1 MPASPEKES
10 EILGRLHDGVVN
22 FDQAVVVQ
30 ASHEALQE
38 DVGAYKAA
46 MDGLAAGMHT
56 VGKLFEDGEYF
67 VPETL
72 MSADALYKG
81 LAILRPHIKP
91 EDLEGK
97 AKGEVVIGVVEGDVH
112 DIGKNLVK
120 MMFEVAGFNVHDLG
134 RNVPLEQFVEEQVR
148 SDAELVCLSTMMTT
162 TLRSMQRTIESLRA
176 RNPNC
181 KIMIGGAPVSYKVV
195 DEFAADATAPN
206 ATNALREA
214 IKLVDTLRTI

>member
-1 MPASPEKES
+1 MLASPEMET
-10 EILGRLHDGVVN
+10 EIIKKLHDGVVN
-22 FDQAVVVQ
+22 FDAAMVEG
-30 ASHEALQE
+30 ASHEALE
-38 DVGAYKAA
+38 TGIGAYRAV
-46 MDGLAAGMHT
+46 MDGLAAGMQT
-56 VGKLFEDGEYF
+56 VGKLFEEGEYF

-72 MSADALYKG
+72 MCAEALYKG

-91 EDLEGK
+91 EDIEGK
-97 AKGEVVIGVVEGDVH
+97 GRGDVVIGVVEGDVH

-120 MMFEVAGFNVHDLG
+120 MMLEVAGFNVHDLG